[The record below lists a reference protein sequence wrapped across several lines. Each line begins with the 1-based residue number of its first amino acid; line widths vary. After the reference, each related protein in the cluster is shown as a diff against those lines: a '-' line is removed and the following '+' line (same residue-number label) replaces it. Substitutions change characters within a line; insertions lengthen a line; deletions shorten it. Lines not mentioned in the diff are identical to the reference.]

1 MNELKQLLPQG
12 TLKQW
17 AYMTALFLVGFT
29 GFVMMAGEDDMN
41 NPMLFL
47 KWLVIKVI
55 GLALFC
61 ACFKIGQ
68 VLGRKGLL
76 PECKEDEEDWYE

>member
-1 MNELKQLLPQG
+1 MNDLKRIIPQG

-17 AYMTALFLVGFT
+17 ACVTALSLVGFT
-29 GFVMMAGEDDMN
+29 GFVMMACEDDMN
-41 NPMLFL
+41 NPTPFL
-47 KWLVIKVI
+47 KWLVIKVV

-68 VLGRKGLL
+68 MLEKKGLL
-76 PECKEDEEDWYE
+76 PDCNDDEEDWYE

>member
-1 MNELKQLLPQG
+1 
-12 TLKQW
+12 
-17 AYMTALFLVGFT
+17 
-29 GFVMMAGEDDMN
+29 MN

>member
-1 MNELKQLLPQG
+1 MNDFKRIIPQG

-17 AYMTALFLVGFT
+17 ACVIALSLVGFT
-29 GFVMMAGEDDMN
+29 GLVMMASEDDMN
-41 NPMLFL
+41 NPMPFL

-55 GLALFC
+55 GLALFV

-68 VLGRKGLL
+68 VLEKKGLF
-76 PECKEDEEDWYE
+76 PDCNDDEEDWYE